1 MLNTEGE
8 NAFNFGLAA
17 APRFFFGASGRNMS
31 SIMTDQERIRHIQ
44 EASKKFVSRNKCVDA
59 SLQTMINQARASSV
73 AVPVE
78 SIQAVTSKQVLQTTQ
93 PGVLTSGCTTSKIY
107 ITGVG
112 TGNDYSGILQKA
124 QACAICPNTGPADT
138 GVIRQIVLPVPCID
152 MTQPP
157 FAQQDT
163 TNFYK
168 EPCTDPG
175 KRDYFPRK
183 IYDGPGCTYTRITT
197 PSG

>member
-1 MLNTEGE
+1 
-8 NAFNFGLAA
+8 
-17 APRFFFGASGRNMS
+17 MS

-59 SLQTMINQARASSV
+59 SLQTMINQAKASTV

-78 SIQAVTSKQVLQTTQ
+78 SIMSVRAKAVLQSTT
-93 PGVLTSGCTTSKIY
+93 PGVLTSGCTNTNVY

-124 QACAICPNTGPADT
+124 QASAICACSGIADT
-138 GVIRQIVLPVPCID
+138 GVVPQIVLPVPCID
-152 MTQPP
+152 MTKPP
-157 FAQQDT
+157 FAQKDT
-163 TNFYK
+163 TTAFYT
-168 EPCTDPG
+168 EPCVNPG
-175 KRDYFPRK
+175 KRDYFPPK
-183 IYDGPGCTYTRITT
+183 IYNGPGCSYTKITT